1 MRTAILA
8 SLILAAMA
16 SGASA
21 SPSIQFRPVVD
32 CAANPG
38 APHLDIYAPQAH
50 CLAPAVI
57 TEADFDR
64 LERLRLGN
72 GTFLRGQLKPEARL
86 RYFEVTRR
94 HRFRPMALLVDD
106 RPTRVWIVG
115 GPSQAVWL
123 RITGGYLSDREA
135 DEVAERYYAAGGR
148 H

>member
-1 MRTAILA
+1 MRTAILTGVM
-8 SLILAAMA
+8 LAAMTA
-16 SGASA
+16 GASA
-21 SPSIQFRPVVD
+21 SPAIQFRPVVD

-57 TEADFDR
+57 TEADFKR
-64 LERLRLGN
+64 LERLRLGG
-72 GTFLRGQLKPEARL
+72 GTFLRGLLTPEAQL
-86 RYFEVTRR
+86 RYFAFTQQ

-115 GPSQAVWL
+115 GPVQDNWL

-135 DEVAERYYAAGGR
+135 EQVADRYYAEGGR